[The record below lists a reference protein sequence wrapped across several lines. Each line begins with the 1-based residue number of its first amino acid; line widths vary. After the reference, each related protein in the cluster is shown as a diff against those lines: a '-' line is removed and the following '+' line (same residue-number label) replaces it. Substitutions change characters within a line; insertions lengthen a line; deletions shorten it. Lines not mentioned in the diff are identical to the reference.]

1 MPVSQPEPFR
11 AAQLRAQRRPAE
23 LQDELPQAPLMAE
36 LRWDARSL
44 EPVQNLAE
52 QFRVLR
58 SAPVQRLPQASPQ
71 S

>member
-1 MPVSQPEPFR
+1 MPASPPEQFQ
-11 AAQLRAQRRPAE
+11 AAQQPAQRRPAE
-23 LQDELPQAPLMAE
+23 LQDEPQQAPLMME
-36 LRWDARSL
+36 LRRDARSL